1 MRSSTSPISRAA
13 RPGSR
18 PATRRA
24 SPAFTVMVVSEWPSR
39 SWRSRAIRVRSFS
52 AARRATSAR
61 ASLSSRFAFRIVK
74 KPNIASDTSG
84 SVSSIA
90 QSGSASHAGIA
101 AGRNVANS
109 VIATIARIAP
119 RPCPAKANPA
129 MISTAMNT
137 HITKASSRAI
147 GISRSATATISANQ
161 RQ

>member
-1 MRSSTSPISRAA
+1 
-13 RPGSR
+13 
-18 PATRRA
+18 
-24 SPAFTVMVVSEWPSR
+24 
-39 SWRSRAIRVRSFS
+39 VRSFS

-61 ASLSSRFAFRIVK
+61 ASLSSRLAFRIVK

-109 VIATIARIAP
+109 VIPTIARIAP
-119 RPCPAKANPA
+119 RPCPANANPA

-137 HITKASSRAI
+137 HITNASSRAI
-147 GISRSATATISANQ
+147 GISSSAIAIISPNQ